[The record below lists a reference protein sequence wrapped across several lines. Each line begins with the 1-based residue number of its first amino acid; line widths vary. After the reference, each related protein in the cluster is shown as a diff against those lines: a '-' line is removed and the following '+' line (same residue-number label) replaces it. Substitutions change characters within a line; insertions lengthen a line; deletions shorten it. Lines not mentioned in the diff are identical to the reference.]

1 MVKLIRLTSDDN
13 ANFQANFDA
22 EIKLKEQSQVAL
34 QNLTFESNF
43 DIINVNPDNWDIT
56 SQFDDLDDT
65 VPAVTDNIQS
75 RQYTGTNYLEFFD
88 ELQGGLNKTLEL
100 DFSSDTPN
108 IYSSFKVGFNKQQK
122 IEIKYQYSS
131 MSLLFNTNELVRADD
146 ASSSRYTQNKPLMN
160 ISEDEEGD
168 PTIAIKMN
176 INQLNVLAD
185 IGNMES
191 TVTDHT
197 DELDTYVCN
206 MKKEFMFSNGTGMF
220 MTYIKKLVDD
230 AAATSEESGY
240 GMGLSYTDLSGLS
253 NQQIPATARDF
264 EIIVEKTTDFYSFI
278 NPTTGAKT
286 PSTLLPHDITHGVDN
301 DHLIFQRSGNIIK
314 ASIWN
319 ISVPGGLETVLF
331 SYELPLATQHKPLY
345 PYIYIK
351 GGSDHA
357 RVGRPVMT
365 FDSIFEENDDF
376 TYINPIMTIGGM
388 NPPEG
393 GVYKNIFELLDEG
406 GNNFENLTPSIDNDR
421 LQIADLDQVFRINIH
436 NEILRFL
443 GFSRTK
449 YFSNTY
455 SDLTSGISA
464 DDPVAF
470 GTLWTAD
477 NLFQLVNSDSY
488 AVEILNLPIQSFDAS
503 VSIKNSNIKRG
514 KRRNILAVIPKND
527 SSGIIEFEANE
538 VLYIDI
544 NNAEPININNL
555 NLRVL
560 NKKLEPI
567 ETSGVSVITLL
578 FKDGV

>member
-65 VPAVTDNIQS
+65 VPAVTDNIQP

-230 AAATSEESGY
+230 PAATSEESGY

-264 EIIVEKTTDFYSFI
+264 EIIVEKTTDFYSFD
-278 NPTTGAKT
+278 TGGGRF
-286 PSTLLPHDITHGVDN
+286 S
-301 DHLIFQRSGNIIK
+301 DHV
-314 ASIWN
+314 
-319 ISVPGGLETVLF
+319 SVPGGLETVLF

>member
-43 DIINVNPDNWDIT
+43 DIININPSNWDIT
-56 SQFDDLDDT
+56 SDFDVSNEDI
-65 VPAVTDNIQS
+65 PAVTDNILP

-100 DFSSDTPN
+100 DFSNNTPDV
-108 IYSSFKVGFNKQQK
+108 YSSFKVGFNKQQK
-122 IEIKYQYSS
+122 IEIKYQYSN
-131 MSLLFNTNELVRADD
+131 MSLLFNTNELVKEDD
-146 ASSSRYTQNKPLMN
+146 SSSSRAFQNKALMN
-160 ISEDEEGD
+160 ISDDDEGD

-176 INQLNVLAD
+176 INRLGILDD

-191 TVTDHT
+191 MTTDHT
-197 DELDTYVCN
+197 AELDTYVCN
-206 MKKEFMFSNGTGMF
+206 KEKDFMFSNGTGMF

-240 GMGLSYTDLSGLS
+240 GMGLSYTDLSGLQS
-253 NQQIPATARDF
+253 QQIPPSARDF

-319 ISVPGGLETVLF
+319 TSVAGGLETVLF

-365 FDSIFEENDDF
+365 FDSIFEANDDF
-376 TYINPIMTIGGM
+376 NYINPIMTIGGR

-393 GVYKNIFELLDEG
+393 GVYKNIFELLDSG
-406 GNNFENLTPSIDNDR
+406 GNTFENLTPNIDNDR
-421 LQIADLDQVFRINIH
+421 LQIKDLDQVFKINIH

-443 GFSRTK
+443 GFSKTK
-449 YFSNTY
+449 YFGNTY
-455 SDLTSGISA
+455 SDLTSDITP

-470 GTLWTAD
+470 GTLWTAE

-527 SSGIIEFEANE
+527 STGIIEFEANE